1 MFRHFRLAVLLPLTA
16 LAVSGCN
23 GITEVD
29 ELQYIKETDEVDYYL
44 DQATGI
50 NWPNVE
56 QEQSPEVTLSG
67 SPRTLLEL
75 KNDDLRN
82 MTLAEVLKLG
92 LENSSVIRSKNA
104 FLSSGNAV
112 LSNPLRVASFYDP
125 SIQETG
131 VLFGG
136 RGVEAALAAFDAE
149 FSTQMMWGRNELFLN
164 NDFGGGAVGA
174 SSVTES
180 GNWLSSISKDFG
192 YGGQFALN
200 HNVNYTGSNLDGQLF
215 PSSYRGS
222 ITAQYQHPLLA
233 GSGVEFT
240 QVAGPI
246 GDSFRGLSGVTQGVV
261 IARINNDITIAD
273 LENNLTNLVKDIE
286 DQYWELY
293 LQYRL
298 YDTLVTTRN
307 STLRTWRDA
316 KRKLEIGG
324 VRGFSVED
332 EAQARDGYF
341 QAQARVQET
350 LSLLYKSEAA
360 LRRLIGL
367 PVNDGEIIRPSDEPV
382 TARLEPDWAHSIAEG
397 LTHRVELRRHKWN
410 IKSLELQLGAAKN
423 LVRPRLDFVSS
434 YTVNGFGDQL
444 INQSS
449 TPFSSMYGN
458 LVDTTHTGWQ
468 AGFVLNM
475 PLGLRQAQ
483 AQVTN
488 IELRLAKARDVLAA
502 QELEIAHELGHAFQQ
517 LAEKYVT
524 AQTNFNRRRA
534 AQDRADLVEK
544 KYKVGTQ
551 TLDLYLRSLAS
562 LADAEVAYYQA
573 IVEYNQALINL
584 QYRMGTLLPYN
595 HVFLSEGE
603 WDPEAYCDALRRAR
617 SRTHGLDAS
626 SLIHAEP
633 TEFVEFDA
641 HWADGAYHESTE
653 AVSTVPE
660 AIEALPEPAPATEA
674 ATINVPPPATAIF
687 PPPVETP
694 APTESTPAPE
704 QLPTP
709 DAPARRLAPP
719 ADDGKPLPIVPPGR
733 ASARK
738 APPVSEPAAPS
749 PSPLD
754 LSLPSSASSLQPASL
769 KQKPALKLR
778 TGLPGELNWEPQRL
792 PSLEAMTRKPPQGW
806 TPTRKAQSDEASGT
820 SEEPAE
826 TSPSRSEAA
835 TKKKSSGEAAR
846 VSFQSPVRPQSE
858 TMTSVSR

>member
-29 ELQYIKETDEVDYYL
+29 ELQYIKETDEVDFYL

-50 NWPNVE
+50 NWPHVE
-56 QEQSPEVTLSG
+56 QQQSPEVTLSG

-92 LENSSVIRSKNA
+92 LVNSSVIRSKSA
-104 FLSSGNAV
+104 FLSPGNAV

-131 VLFGG
+131 VLFGT
-136 RGVEAALAAFDAE
+136 RGVEAALAAFDTQFATQ
-149 FSTQMMWGRNELFLN
+149 FSIGQNRSRLN
-164 NDFGGGAVGA
+164 TT
-174 SSVTES
+174 SSPGFSQQDTGSFES
-180 GNWLSSISKDFG
+180 SLRKNLG
-192 YGGQFALN
+192 YGGQISLS
-200 HNVNYTGSNLDGQLF
+200 HDVNYLDSNASNLLYPSSYTGSV
-215 PSSYRGS
+215 
-222 ITAQYQHPLLA
+222 TAQYQHPLLA
-233 GSGVEFT
+233 GSGAEFT

-246 GDSFRGLSGVTQGVV
+246 GDSFRGISGVTQGVV

-273 LENNLTNLVKDIE
+273 LEESLTGLVKDIE

-382 TARLEPDWAHSIAEG
+382 TARLEPDWAHAVAEG

-434 YTVNGFGDQL
+434 YTANGFGDGL
-444 INQSS
+444 IDHDN
-449 TPFSSMYGN
+449 SSMYGN
-458 LVDTTHTGWQ
+458 LTDVSHNGWT
-468 AGFVLNM
+468 AGFILQM
-475 PLGLRQAQ
+475 PIGLRSAQ

-488 IELRLAKARDVLAA
+488 IELRLAKARDVLGA

-573 IVEYNQALINL
+573 IIEYNQAIINL

-595 HVFLSEGE
+595 HVFMSEGE
-603 WDPEAYCDALRRAR
+603 WDAEAYCDALRRAR
-617 SRTHGLDAS
+617 SRTHGLDGS

-633 TEFVEFDA
+633 SEFVEFDA
-641 HWADGAYHESTE
+641 HWADGAYHESAE
-653 AVSTVPE
+653 AVLTVPE
-660 AIEALPEPAPATEA
+660 AIEALPEPAPSTEA
-674 ATINVPPPATAIF
+674 ATNNVPPPATVIF
-687 PPPVETP
+687 PPPVESP
-694 APTESTPAPE
+694 ASAESTPAPE
-704 QLPTP
+704 RLPMP

-719 ADDGKPLPIVPPGR
+719 ADDGKPLPITPPGR

-738 APPVSEPAAPS
+738 ALPTSEPVAPA

-754 LSLPSSASSLQPASL
+754 IPSPDPGPSLQPASL
-769 KQKPALKLR
+769 KQTPVPKLTSGFPDER
-778 TGLPGELNWEPQRL
+778 SWEPKRL
-792 PSLEAMTRKPPQGW
+792 PSLEELAKKPRSGWARTRK
-806 TPTRKAQSDEASGT
+806 TQSDGASSTTEGQT
-820 SEEPAE
+820 E
-826 TSPSRSEAA
+826 TVPSRSEAA
-835 TKKKSSGEAAR
+835 TKKKPAAEAAR
-846 VSFQSPVRPQSE
+846 VSFQAPVTPQAG
-858 TMTSVSR
+858 TMTSITR

>member
-1 MFRHFRLAVLLPLTA
+1 MFRQFRLVVLLPL
-16 LAVSGCN
+16 LAVALSGCN
-23 GITEVD
+23 GIEEVD
-29 ELQYIKETDEVDYYL
+29 ELRYLKETDEVDYYL
-44 DQATGI
+44 DQATSI
-50 NWPNVE
+50 NWPHVE
-56 QEQSPEVTLSG
+56 QGQAPEVALSG
-67 SPRTLLEL
+67 TPRTLLDL
-75 KNDDLRN
+75 KNDELQN

-92 LENSSVIRSKNA
+92 LENSSVIRSRNA
-104 FLSSGNAV
+104 FLSPGNAV
-112 LSNPLRVASFYDP
+112 LANPERVASFYDP

-149 FSTQMMWGRNELFLN
+149 FSAQMVWGRNELLLN
-164 NDFGGGAVGA
+164 NDFGGGTVGA

-180 GNWLSSISKDFG
+180 GNWISSISKDFG
-192 YGGQFALN
+192 YGGQFAIN
-200 HNVNYTGSNLDGQLF
+200 HNVNYTGSNLGGQLF

-222 ITAQYQHPLLA
+222 VTAQYQHPLLA
-233 GSGVEFT
+233 GAGTEFT

-246 GDSFRGLSGVTQGVV
+246 GDSFRGISGVTQGVV

-273 LENNLTNLVKDIE
+273 LESSLTDLVKDIE
-286 DQYWELY
+286 DQYWDLY

-341 QAQARVQET
+341 QAQARVQAT
-350 LSLLYKSEAA
+350 LSQLYKSEAA

-382 TARLEPDWAHSIAEG
+382 TARLEPDWGHAVAEG

-444 INQSS
+444 INQSNA
-449 TPFSSMYGN
+449 PFSSMYGN
-458 LVDTTHTGWQ
+458 MVDTTHTGWQ

-502 QELEIAHELGHAFQQ
+502 QELEVAHELGHAFQQ

-551 TLDLYLRSLAS
+551 TLDLFLRSLAS

-573 IVEYNQALINL
+573 IVEYNQAIINL

-595 HVFLSEGE
+595 QVFLSEGE
-603 WDPEAYCDALRRAR
+603 WDPDAYYDALRRAR
-617 SRTHGLDAS
+617 SRTHALDAS
-626 SLIHAEP
+626 SILHAEP
-633 TEFVEFDA
+633 SEFVEFDA
-641 HWADGAYHESTE
+641 HWADGDYHE
-653 AVSTVPE
+653 TVGATPLVPDAAHE
-660 AIEALPEPAPATEA
+660 LPEPAPAADA
-674 ATINVPPPATAIF
+674 AENEVPPPA
-687 PPPVETP
+687 PENVLPLDVP
-694 APTESTPAPE
+694 APAESNQAPERLPAPDE
-704 QLPTP
+704 
-709 DAPARRLAPP
+709 PARRLAPP
-719 ADDGKPLPIVPPGR
+719 AEDGRPLPIVPPGR
-733 ASARK
+733 ASAK
-738 APPVSEPAAPS
+738 KMIPAPS
-749 PSPLD
+749 M
-754 LSLPSSASSLQPASL
+754 SAPVPDIPDPENSGDVSALQPASL
-769 KQKPALKLR
+769 QETSTTALKPDPPADLKW
-778 TGLPGELNWEPQRL
+778 TPKRL
-792 PSLEAMTRKPPQGW
+792 PSLEELTKKRPQGW
-806 TPTRKAQSDEASGT
+806 TPTPQSQQRQPSVPRSSSDAGGAAAKEPVSTNRSPQAATGTAFQAPLKPQSGT
-820 SEEPAE
+820 TTA
-826 TSPSRSEAA
+826 
-835 TKKKSSGEAAR
+835 
-846 VSFQSPVRPQSE
+846 VR
-858 TMTSVSR
+858 R